1 MDLELEAGMRVRR
14 FVEGEQFLGTLMH
27 PQEREGLKGW
37 HIAVDGKPA
46 LFIQFFPEHVVRE
59 QWEVIDDL

>member
-14 FVEGEQFLGTLMH
+14 FIEGEQFLGTLTR

-46 LFIQFFPEHVVRE
+46 LFVQFFPEHVIRT
-59 QWEVIDDL
+59 QWEVI